1 MSKEE
6 EEEMYSI
13 WVNWEKRIISFEKVE
28 GFQELQYKTH
38 DEMFRFALRIQF
50 QSKCNCIQ
58 QLSNMQRKGET
69 GCEKGNLIDE
79 KAE

>member
-6 EEEMYSI
+6 EGKMYSI

-38 DEMFRFALRIQF
+38 DEMFRFAI
-50 QSKCNCIQ
+50 
-58 QLSNMQRKGET
+58 
-69 GCEKGNLIDE
+69 EKGNEGFGIQ
-79 KAE
+79 

>member
-1 MSKEE
+1 MWQMPSVLTFPPVITDDMSKEE

-38 DEMFRFALRIQF
+38 DEMFRFAI
-50 QSKCNCIQ
+50 
-58 QLSNMQRKGET
+58 
-69 GCEKGNLIDE
+69 EKGNEGFGIQ
-79 KAE
+79 